1 MPGRKLE
8 VLLERE
14 GVGTDATMMTVTML
28 RTHAGV
34 PQQCLG
40 WMNRRGAAPGAA
52 RERRGEEKRF
62 NRAKAG
68 LSGAQRH
75 TETGGWSGQ
84 RPLSFRR
91 TSA

>member
-1 MPGRKLE
+1 
-8 VLLERE
+8 
-14 GVGTDATMMTVTML
+14 
-28 RTHAGV
+28 
-34 PQQCLG
+34 
-40 WMNRRGAAPGAA
+40 MNRRGAAPGAA